1 MAEGWRKQVLG
12 VAERVGAEPVL
23 RRLQRSLA
31 NAESRRDMRDME
43 HLRLLM
49 RLSLRLDANC
59 VDLGANVGDVLGE
72 MVLLAPH
79 GHHVAFEPLP
89 DLADDLRR
97 RFPGVDVHNTAV
109 AAARHETT
117 FYRVKDASTRS
128 SLSKEGLDGRELE
141 AIQVHVQT
149 LDEALQPDY
158 APALIKI
165 DVEGAESQVFAG
177 AQRVLSE
184 HMPLLV
190 FEHGQSATSSADDHS
205 EKIHTL
211 LSKFGYRIFDIDG
224 TGPLS
229 LAQFQSLTA
238 AGKIW
243 TFVAHG

>member
-1 MAEGWRKQVLG
+1 MPEGWRRQVLG
-12 VAERVGAEPVL
+12 VAEQLGAEPAL

-31 NAESRRDMRDME
+31 NAESRRDMRDMD

-49 RLSLRLDANC
+49 RLSLEIDANC
-59 VDLGANVGDVLGE
+59 VDLGANVGDVLRE

-97 RFPGVDVHNTAV
+97 RFPEVDVHNTAV
-109 AAARHETT
+109 AAATHETT
-117 FYRVKDASTRS
+117 FYRVKDANTRS

-141 AIQVHVQT
+141 AIQVQVQT
-149 LDEALQPDY
+149 LDEALEPDY
-158 APALIKI
+158 APAFIKV
-165 DVEGAESQVFAG
+165 DVEGAESAVFAG

-184 HMPLLV
+184 HRPLIV
-190 FEHGQSATSSADDHS
+190 FEHGQGAKNLVNDAS
-205 EKIHTL
+205 EEIHTL
-211 LSKFGYRIFDIDG
+211 LSSLGYRIFDIDG

-229 LAQFQSLTA
+229 LAQFRGLTA
-238 AGKIW
+238 TGKIW